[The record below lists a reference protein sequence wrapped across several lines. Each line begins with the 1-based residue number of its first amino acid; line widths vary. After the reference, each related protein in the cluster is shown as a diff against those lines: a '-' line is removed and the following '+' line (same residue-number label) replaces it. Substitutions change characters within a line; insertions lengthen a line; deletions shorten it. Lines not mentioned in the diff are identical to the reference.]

1 MLKKK
6 RTSLGSC
13 TKRFG
18 KAPKKSAK
26 RRTHKLG
33 AEYWTKEGTSKD
45 GIVIFRSPD
54 GKTIH
59 HTRQITLENKD
70 EWYGVDNDS
79 KK

>member
-26 RRTHKLG
+26 RRTHKKPTIK
-33 AEYWTKEGTSKD
+33 ADADVVRKSNWT
-45 GIVIFRSPD
+45 SPD
-54 GKTIH
+54 GNTVLNITHITKDNKTF
-59 HTRQITLENKD
+59 RRVR
-70 EWYGVDNDS
+70 VDNDS